1 MVLSAKDDDSHIVVI
16 FISALTLVYLL
27 KSCIAAHSYFRAKSV
42 PRVPARADIWR
53 SRSPTS
59 VRVAKSRAGHLANI
73 EAGRPLWDSC
83 RLSAI
88 EVAVH
93 FMDILAGKG
102 SRVAA
107 FAAQLAK
114 RGALIWGRINHTGS
128 IMMPGWPPY
137 LTTAFEE
144 VLHGAQLV
152 REHLALVKLL
162 CIVGEP
168 ITGRLL
174 VALANEV
181 ANLEIHVQLQ
191 ERASRET
198 VRVKPV

>member
-1 MVLSAKDDDSHIVVI
+1 MVLSAKDDDSHIVAI
-16 FISALTLVYLL
+16 FMSALTLVNLVE
-27 KSCIAAHSYFRAKSV
+27 SCIAAHSYFRAKSV

-102 SRVAA
+102 GRVAA

-114 RGALIWGRINHTGS
+114 RGALSTIQVPS
-128 IMMPGWPPY
+128 
-137 LTTAFEE
+137 
-144 VLHGAQLV
+144 
-152 REHLALVKLL
+152 
-162 CIVGEP
+162 
-168 ITGRLL
+168 
-174 VALANEV
+174 
-181 ANLEIHVQLQ
+181 
-191 ERASRET
+191 
-198 VRVKPV
+198 

>member
-1 MVLSAKDDDSHIVVI
+1 MVLSAKDDDSHIVAI
-16 FISALTLVYLL
+16 FMSALTLVNLVE
-27 KSCIAAHSYFRAKSV
+27 SCIAAHSYFRAKSV

-102 SRVAA
+102 GRVAA

-114 RGALIWGRINHTGS
+114 RGALIWGRIDHTGCLV
-128 IMMPGWPPY
+128 GPP
-137 LTTAFEE
+137 
-144 VLHGAQLV
+144 
-152 REHLALVKLL
+152 
-162 CIVGEP
+162 I
-168 ITGRLL
+168 
-174 VALANEV
+174 
-181 ANLEIHVQLQ
+181 
-191 ERASRET
+191 
-198 VRVKPV
+198 